1 MITTT
6 EYVQRTIITTDD
18 DGNRTVTT
26 SHSAD
31 TVTEYFFTEL
41 SETAQARAIRDAIEE
56 EQRAY
61 YENGDGMTGWNISHL
76 WDAYTDLQKHQP
88 IKYHDY
94 YSSFYL
100 TVEDA
105 EKVTPED
112 GDGFDFYPDIC
123 EAWNAYAAAV
133 PLLIEEAE
141 DHEGIASEITA
152 PYYWPWNVADEE
164 PTSVLVWYKAHGD
177 HADRCRYK
185 ADELAEQAKD
195 ALESKMHE
203 LISETEEYYQSEE
216 FWREWLSNG
225 DDRYTRDGARIW

>member
-1 MITTT
+1 MKTTT
-6 EYVQRTIITTDD
+6 IYTERKTITTDD
-18 DGNRTVTT
+18 AGNVTITT

-31 TVTEYFFTEL
+31 TLTEYYFTEL
-41 SETAQARAIRDAIEE
+41 TPEAQARAISDAIEE
-56 EQRAY
+56 EQRDY
-61 YENGDGMTGWNISHL
+61 YQHGDGMTGWNISHI
-76 WDAYTDLQKHQP
+76 WDAYHDLQKHQP
-88 IKYHDY
+88 IEYHDH

-100 TVEDA
+100 TVGDA

-112 GDGFDFYPDIC
+112 GDRFDFCPDIC
-123 EAWNAYAAAV
+123 EAWNRYAAAV

-152 PYYWPWNVADEE
+152 PYYWSWEVADEE

-195 ALESKMHE
+195 ALEAKMYE
-203 LISETEEYYQSEE
+203 LINETEEYYQSED
-216 FWREWLSNG
+216 FWREWLSDG
-225 DDRYTRDGARIW
+225 DDRFTRDGARLW